1 MNRPAS
7 VPAPVGGPRLKARHL
22 SCGYG
27 SRLVMRSLDLDV
39 LDGELTVILGPNAC
53 GKSTF
58 LKALARVVEPQA
70 GLVTLDGRPLKSF
83 RSKTLARELAM
94 LPQTPEAPL
103 GVTVA
108 DVVARGRYPHQTLM
122 NSWTTRDDAAC
133 ERAMTATNVW
143 ELRDRPVESLSGGQR
158 QRAWIAMTLAQ
169 STPVILLDE
178 PTTYLDITHQIE
190 VLDVTRRLH
199 EEGRTVVVVLH
210 DLNLALRY
218 ATHLVLMK
226 EGAIIAQ
233 GPPSQLVT
241 SSLVERVFDLPNVV
255 IEDPATGGPLV
266 VPLDTRGARAGREHP
281 KE

>member
-1 MNRPAS
+1 MNHPVS
-7 VPAPVGGPRLKARHL
+7 VPTGAADHRLAAHHI

-27 SRLVMRSLDLDV
+27 SRTVLRSLDLAV

-53 GKSTF
+53 GKSTL
-58 LKALARVVEPQA
+58 LKALARVVEPHE
-70 GLVTLDGRPLKSF
+70 GFVTLDGRPLKGI
-83 RSKTLARELAM
+83 RSRALARELAM

-108 DVVARGRYPHQTLM
+108 DVVARGRYPHQSLV
-122 NSWTTRDDAAC
+122 NSWTSRDEEAC
-133 ERAMTATNVW
+133 RRAMAATNVW
-143 ELRDRPVESLSGGQR
+143 DLRDRPVESLSGGQR

-218 ATHLVLMK
+218 ATHLVMMK
-226 EGAIIAQ
+226 EGIVIAQ
-233 GPPSQLVT
+233 GRPVQLVT

-266 VPLDTRGARAGREHP
+266 VPLDTKRGRPEATPADT
-281 KE
+281 